1 MRGSAIGVIVVLTG
15 LVGGASQAVAAGNPG
30 TGDPGF
36 FTFRPEPRAGAMVNV
51 ASGNLLVRARDL
63 ADFAATAHVVVDRF
77 YNSRADPEASILGP
91 RWGLDVAPST
101 TVSDVGGRVVLAGPS
116 GYVIS
121 MPRRLDGTY
130 IAPTGFDG
138 ALVRTSAGWTL
149 ERRSAGDAFFFSPA
163 GRLVATRDA
172 RGRGFTV
179 EYAPAGSEA
188 RLSSYGSAPDR
199 RVRFCY
205 RGDGLLRGFVDPAS
219 GRHRYGYVA
228 GRSVGARPGRSGGGE
243 AIDDG
248 RDGRAASPAVND
260 GRACARAAH
269 ARGHGADHRDR
280 RPARRLMRVADER
293 GTLARYGYDE
303 HGLLSSIRLRS
314 GEEVFV
320 EYTTDGRV
328 LSFTAGGDA
337 GGQRTRFDYA
347 RRPFKTDVV
356 APAGTRRTYAYDD
369 EWRVTRQY
377 DPDVLPTVDA
387 DGELRDRAGRYVRGD
402 RSAVAHVVAQQPDG
416 AGLTRLA
423 IDVDDREVAAVDVAC
438 TVTAFDVVCPTTAA
452 GEVSIDLATLAEGRH
467 SVRAVA
473 RDDEQHRAT
482 SAPWNVTIDRTPPPA
497 PENVR
502 LERFGGAGAP
512 IATFGW
518 DAPADPDLSDGAP
531 GSGVART
538 EVRYGVNG
546 SGYGPWATSA
556 EDSIDLVGL
565 HPGDV
570 VALQVRAVDAVGN
583 VSQVATVALEVVERD
598 EDPAVTQIAAESYV
612 EDHGGDIETARRWMQ
627 TQDLANNVDDG
638 DLGDAVFD
646 ASPAHYGGIWFDNAR
661 RRMVVDLTAGASV
674 EAVRD
679 VIDARG
685 LAAATD
691 YRTIQYTQRELELA
705 QPPLEDELAD
715 LVAAGLVGL
724 ARVSSR
730 NAIEIEVAT
739 GATAAQRARV
749 AAAAAGAPVRV
760 VVTEVAGSTLG
771 DEDLRCVFPDCDL
784 PLRGG
789 VRIVGFDDKDCTSG
803 FLARSRSD
811 RKFYTMTA
819 AHCMDEGNTGWVIT
833 DTSGLRIG
841 IGINHSVIEPR
852 DQGDVGLIAIADR
865 ILGDVRPWVFVTK
878 SKTAGAVQTTRNQ
891 HYRITGSSR
900 NREGAYVCFNG
911 RTSGAR
917 CGEIEKVNTTY
928 NRRKNLVRVAVCSNP
943 GDSGAP
949 FFKGGRAFGILSG
962 HHRGIFGKCSGAYYT
977 GARIVEDLLNVTISG

>member
-1 MRGSAIGVIVVLTG
+1 VP
-15 LVGGASQAVAAGNPG
+15 ASVAAGNPG

-36 FTFRPEPRAGAMVNV
+36 FTFRPQARAGATVNV

-63 ADFAATAHVVVDRF
+63 ADSERTGHVVVDRF
-77 YNSRADPEASILGP
+77 YNSRADPEASILGS

-101 TVSDVGGRVVLAGPS
+101 TVSDVGGRAVVAGPS

-130 IAPTGFDG
+130 LAPAGFDG

-172 RGRGFTV
+172 HGRGFTV
-179 EYAPAGSEA
+179 EYAPAT

-199 RVRFCY
+199 RARFCY

-219 GRHRYGYVA
+219 GRRRYSYAA
-228 GRSVGARPGRSGGGE
+228 GRPAGARPGRSGGG
-243 AIDDG
+243 
-248 RDGRAASPAVND
+248 AASPAAND
-260 GRACARAAH
+260 GQACAH
-269 ARGHGADHRDR
+269 ARGHGTGADHRDR
-280 RPARRLMRVADER
+280 RPARRLVRVADEH

-314 GEEVFV
+314 GDEVFV
-320 EYTTDGRV
+320 EHAGDGRV
-328 LSFTAGGDA
+328 LSLTAGSE
-337 GGQRTRFDYA
+337 RTSFDYA

-356 APAGTRRTYAYDD
+356 GPAGARRTYAYDD

-387 DGELRDRAGRYVRGD
+387 DGELRDLAGRYVRGD
-402 RSAVAHVVAQQPDG
+402 RSAVARVVAQQPDG

-423 IDVDDREVAAVDVAC
+423 VDVDGREVAAIDVAC
-438 TVTAFDVVCPTTAA
+438 TVTAFDVACPTTAA
-452 GEVSIDLATLAEGRH
+452 GEVVVDLATLAEGRH
-467 SVRAVA
+467 SIRAVA

-482 SAPWNVTIDRTPPPA
+482 GPPWSVTIDRTAPPA
-497 PENVR
+497 VENVR
-502 LERFGGAGAP
+502 LERFAGAGAP

-518 DAPADPDLSDGAP
+518 DAPDDSLLPDGAP

-556 EDSIDLVGL
+556 EDSVDLAGL
-565 HPGDV
+565 RPGDV

-612 EDHGGDIETARRWMQ
+612 EDHGGDVETARRWMQ

-661 RRMVVDLTAGASV
+661 RRMIVDLTAGASAD
-674 EAVRD
+674 AVRD
-679 VIDARG
+679 VIAARG
-685 LAAATD
+685 LAGTTD
-691 YRTIQYTQRELELA
+691 YRAVEHTQRELELA

-730 NAIEIEVAT
+730 NAIEIEVAS
-739 GATAAQRARV
+739 GATAAQHARV
-749 AAAAAGAPVRV
+749 DAAAAGAPVRV
-760 VVTEVAGSTLG
+760 VVTEVAGPTLG
-771 DEDLRCVFPDCDL
+771 DEELRCVFPDCDL

-789 VRIVGFDDKDCTSG
+789 VRIVGLRSGECTSG

-811 RKFYTMTA
+811 RKLYTMTA
-819 AHCMDEGNTGWVIT
+819 AHCMTEGNTGWVIT

-841 IGINHSVIEPR
+841 IGVNHSVIEPR
-852 DQGDVGLIAIADR
+852 DRGDVGLIAIAER
-865 ILGDVRPWVFVTK
+865 IMGDVRPWVFVTK
-878 SKTAGAVQTTRNQ
+878 SKTAGAVQTTRNP

-911 RTSGAR
+911 KTSGAR
-917 CGEIEKVNTTY
+917 CGEIKNVNTTF
-928 NRRKNLVRVAVCSNP
+928 NHRKNMVKVVVCSDE

-962 HHRGIFGKCSGAYYT
+962 RRRDILGDCSGVYYT
-977 GARIVEDLLNVTISG
+977 GARILEDQLNVTISG

>member
-1 MRGSAIGVIVVLTG
+1 MRSSAIGLIAVVAG
-15 LVGGASQAVAAGNPG
+15 LAGGASPVVAASNPG

-36 FTFRPEPRAGAMVNV
+36 FTFEPEPHAGATVNV

-63 ADFAATAHVVVDRF
+63 ADSPRTGHVVINRY
-77 YNSRADPEASILGP
+77 YNSRADPDASVLGP

-101 TVSDVGGRVVLAGPS
+101 TVFDIGERAVVAGPS
-116 GYVIS
+116 GYRIS
-121 MPRRLDGTY
+121 MPRLAAGTY
-130 IAPTGFDG
+130 LAPVGFDG
-138 ALVRTSAGWTL
+138 ALLRTSAGWTL
-149 ERRSAGDAFFFSPA
+149 ERRSAGDAFFFSAA
-163 GRLVATRDA
+163 GRLDATRDA

-179 EYAPAGSEA
+179 DYITAGGRARVAGYGAGSGGRA
-188 RLSSYGSAPDR
+188 
-199 RVRFCY
+199 RFCY
-205 RGDGLLRGFVDPAS
+205 RGDGLLRAFVDPAS
-219 GRHRYGYVA
+219 GSHRYSYA
-228 GRSVGARPGRSGGGE
+228 A
-243 AIDDG
+243 
-248 RDGRAASPAVND
+248 GRAAGTRASASGGE
-260 GRACARAAH
+260 GRDARAGSPSGRKPQRCAKTPH
-269 ARGHGADHRDR
+269 AQGHGAVANHPAG
-280 RPARRLMRVADER
+280 PARHLMRIADEH
-293 GTLARYGYDE
+293 GTLARYGYDD

-314 GEEVFV
+314 GEEVVV
-320 EYTTDGRV
+320 EHTADGRV
-328 LSFTAGGDA
+328 ASIGTEADRR
-337 GGQRTRFDYA
+337 RTRFDYE
-347 RRPFKTDVV
+347 RRPYKTDVRRPDG
-356 APAGTRRTYAYDD
+356 ARRTYAYDD
-369 EWRVTRQY
+369 AWRVTRQY
-377 DPDVLPTVDA
+377 DPDVLPTVGA
-387 DGELRDRAGRYVRGD
+387 EGELRDLAGRYDRGD
-402 RSAVAHVVAQQPDG
+402 HSAVAHVVAQQPNG

-423 IDVDDREVAAVDVAC
+423 VDVDGREPADVEVPC
-438 TVTAFDVVCPTTAA
+438 TVNVFDRVCPTTAA
-452 GEVSIDLATLAEGRH
+452 GDVAVDFATLAEGRH

-482 SAPWNVTIDRTPPPA
+482 SAPWSVTIDRTAPPA

-518 DAPADPDLSDGAP
+518 DAPDDPLLPDGVP

-538 EVRYGVNG
+538 EVRYSVNG

-556 EDSIDLVGL
+556 EDSVDLAGL

-570 VALQVRAVDAVGN
+570 VALQVRSVDAVAN
-583 VSQVATVALEVVERD
+583 ASEIAMVALEVVERA
-598 EDPAVTQIAAESYV
+598 EDPAVTQIAAEAYV

-646 ASPAHYGGIWFDNAR
+646 ASPAYYGGIWFDNAR
-661 RRMVVDLTAGASV
+661 RRMIVDLTAGASV

-685 LAAATD
+685 LAGATE

-730 NAIEIEVAT
+730 NAIEIEVAS

-749 AAAAAGAPVRV
+749 DAAAAGAPVRV
-760 VVTEVAGSTLG
+760 FVTEVASPTLG
-771 DEDLRCVFPDCDL
+771 DEELRCRFPDCDL

-789 VRIVGFDDKDCTSG
+789 VRIVGLAGGECTSG

-811 RKFYTMTA
+811 RKLYTMTA

-833 DTSGLRIG
+833 NTTGMRIG
-841 IGINHSVIEPR
+841 IGINHSVIEH

-878 SKTAGAVQTTRNQ
+878 SKTAGAVQTTRNP
-891 HYRITGSSR
+891 HYRIIGSSR

-917 CGEIEKVNTTY
+917 CGEIEKVNTTF
-928 NRRKNLVRVAVCSNP
+928 NGHKNMVRIALCSDE

-949 FFKGGRAFGILSG
+949 FFKGGRAFGILAG
-962 HHRGIFGKCSGAYYT
+962 RRRNVFKQCVGAFYT
-977 GARIVEDLLNVTISG
+977 GARIAEDHLNVTISG